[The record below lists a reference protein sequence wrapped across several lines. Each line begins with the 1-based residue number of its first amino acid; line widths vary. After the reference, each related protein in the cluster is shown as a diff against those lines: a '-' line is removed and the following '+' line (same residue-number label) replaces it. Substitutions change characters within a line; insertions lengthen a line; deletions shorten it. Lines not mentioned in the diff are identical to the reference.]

1 MKKTSYSF
9 REVANLL
16 GVHDAD
22 IYVAWKENGLE
33 TFTVDYVKRI
43 PKDVFEKW
51 YRSQNKFQKLDRV
64 PTAEE
69 LGSEYILVCDA
80 AELLGISYDELV
92 RISKYGKYKCILKMI
107 VFENKKWFLKKDFQ
121 NFLNA
126 QNEYQLISRI
136 EKDRTDRKIQL
147 GKKEYI
153 SREEAAVV
161 AGVTK
166 STISKW
172 IQADRFP
179 CVGAG
184 KVLRIKR
191 DDFLQ
196 WIENNLEGVN

>member
-1 MKKTSYSF
+1 M
-9 REVANLL
+9 
-16 GVHDAD
+16 
-22 IYVAWKENGLE
+22 
-33 TFTVDYVKRI
+33 
-43 PKDVFEKW
+43 
-51 YRSQNKFQKLDRV
+51 
-64 PTAEE
+64 
-69 LGSEYILVCDA
+69 
-80 AELLGISYDELV
+80 
-92 RISKYGKYKCILKMI
+92 KMI

>member
-1 MKKTSYSF
+1 
-9 REVANLL
+9 
-16 GVHDAD
+16 
-22 IYVAWKENGLE
+22 
-33 TFTVDYVKRI
+33 
-43 PKDVFEKW
+43 
-51 YRSQNKFQKLDRV
+51 
-64 PTAEE
+64 
-69 LGSEYILVCDA
+69 
-80 AELLGISYDELV
+80 
-92 RISKYGKYKCILKMI
+92 MI